1 MQTTT
6 RYASAGGTAYLLGR
20 PASRWIDALSTGRR
34 IRERAPD
41 RARPPSEG
49 RS

>member
-1 MQTTT
+1 METTT
-6 RYASAGGTAYLLGR
+6 RYASAGGTTYLLGR

-34 IRERAPD
+34 ARERAPD
-41 RARPPSEG
+41 RHLPANEG